1 MLFRRTERRN
11 RLSAAK
17 LAAEAGSM
25 KYTTL
30 RQAIVE
36 AEKQH
41 GLHELDFMM
50 RELLHA
56 ITHAHVN
63 NEPLRVSHLMRN
75 PEHGTFPTIS
85 AKLKKLVEGGWIER
99 RDDEQDRRSVR
110 LEATPK
116 TLAAFDMISSAL
128 DSY

>member
-1 MLFRRTERRN
+1 
-11 RLSAAK
+11 
-17 LAAEAGSM
+17 M

-56 ITHAHVN
+56 ITQAHVN
-63 NEPLRVSHLMRN
+63 NEPMRVSHLMKN
-75 PEHGTFPTIS
+75 PAHGTFPTIS
-85 AKLKKLVEGGWIER
+85 AKLKKLVDGGWIER
-99 RDDEQDRRSVR
+99 RGDDQDRRSVL

-116 TLAAFDMISSAL
+116 TLSTFSMISDLLETATENS
-128 DSY
+128 SSSS

>member
-1 MLFRRTERRN
+1 
-11 RLSAAK
+11 
-17 LAAEAGSM
+17 M

-63 NEPLRVSHLMRN
+63 NEPLRVSHLMKN
-75 PEHGTFPTIS
+75 PAHGTFPTIS
-85 AKLKKLVEGGWIER
+85 AKLKKLVDGGWIER
-99 RDDEQDRRSVR
+99 RGDDQDRRSVL

-116 TLAAFDMISSAL
+116 TLETFDMISNLIESATG
-128 DSY
+128 SSSSST

>member
-1 MLFRRTERRN
+1 
-11 RLSAAK
+11 
-17 LAAEAGSM
+17 M

-63 NEPLRVSHLMRN
+63 NEPMRVSHLMKN
-75 PEHGTFPTIS
+75 PAHGTFPTIS
-85 AKLKKLVEGGWIER
+85 AKLKKLVDGGWIER
-99 RDDEQDRRSVR
+99 RGDEHDRRSVL

-116 TLAAFDMISSAL
+116 TLATFDQISSLLEAAT
-128 DSY
+128 DSSSTPST

>member
-1 MLFRRTERRN
+1 
-11 RLSAAK
+11 
-17 LAAEAGSM
+17 M

-63 NEPLRVSHLMRN
+63 NEPLRVSHLMKN
-75 PEHGTFPTIS
+75 PAHGTFPTIS
-85 AKLKKLVEGGWIER
+85 AKLKKLVDGGWVER
-99 RDDEQDRRSVR
+99 RGDDQDRRSVL

-116 TLAAFDMISSAL
+116 TLATFDQISSLLETAAETGKAN
-128 DSY
+128 S